1 MTSFFAT
8 PAPDSEFTSLSTA
21 TREAREPLKN
31 LFQAPELPTHQAP
44 ELPTHQ
50 APELPTHHVPGLT
63 FKLFAPFTRQIH
75 SGTLRRRT
83 FVDYHLYDATVRV
96 SRGSIADDDPSV
108 NQTMG
113 NVCIRVFSKETIIL
127 RKDGP
132 VEGEEGEQ
140 SIDEQEE
147 EEQVLDDYIAPP
159 WSFED
164 DTHPPPFSSAAST
177 QTDEPATIQI
187 DEQAPT
193 HSHDSV
199 PIPNHD
205 LTPPYSPP
213 NGPLPP
219 NHTVVQPMEPHP
231 DGPCTY
237 IPEPPPTDNIPPTEL
252 PYDFVDPRMVLGG
265 IGDALD
271 HLNDNIMSRFA
282 GNTYHKPNLLHSFN
296 YLRRQVLRRVGYLM
310 LIYSINQ
317 DASELH
323 SGLTVIGMDL
333 YEGVIALMNAMSRCC
348 LNNLYYF
355 TQREAEAAL
364 WDERNY
370 NENQNPRERHSG
382 QGSGGRRNH

>member
-1 MTSFFAT
+1 MTSFFTT

-21 TREAREPLKN
+21 TREVHKPLKN
-31 LFQAPELPTHQAP
+31 LFQAPK
-44 ELPTHQ
+44 
-50 APELPTHHVPGLT
+50 LPTHHVPGLM
-63 FKLFAPFTRQIH
+63 FKLFTPFTRQIC
-75 SGTLRRRT
+75 SSILRRRT
-83 FVDYHLYDATVRV
+83 FIDYHLYDATVRV
-96 SRGSIADDDPSV
+96 SQGSIADDDPSV

-113 NVCIRVFSKETIIL
+113 DVCIWVFSKEMIIL
-127 RKDGP
+127 CKDVP
-132 VEGEEGEQ
+132 VEEEEGKQ
-140 SIDEQEE
+140 SVDEQE

-159 WSFED
+159 WPLED
-164 DTHPPPFSSAAST
+164 DTNPPPFSSATST
-177 QTDEPATIQI
+177 QTDEPAVIQI
-187 DEQAPT
+187 DEPAPI
-193 HSHDSV
+193 HSHNSV

-205 LTPPYSPP
+205 LTLPYSPP

-231 DGPCTY
+231 DGPHTY
-237 IPEPPPTDNIPPTEL
+237 IPEPSPTDNIPSTEL

-271 HLNDNIMSRFA
+271 HLNDDIMSCFA

-296 YLRRQVLRRVGYLM
+296 YLQRQVLRRVGYLM

-317 DASELH
+317 DTSELH
-323 SGLTVIGMDL
+323 SGLMVIGMDL
-333 YEGVIALMNAMSRCC
+333 YKGVIVLVNTMSRCC

-370 NENQNPRERHSG
+370 SENQNPREQHSG
-382 QGSGGRRNH
+382 QGSGGRRSY